1 LDNLRF
7 GTTAR
12 RKAQRRRRTRRIV
25 LTLWTL
31 SVIGL
36 IAGVPLA
43 RTTAIDLIERFVVED
58 ADAQSARSSVAGSLE
73 VEGEPPEHPAPEVT
87 LGHDGKK
94 KLPDLVAERRKE
106 RRKAA
111 ASESGSSGLEAAYA
125 SGDIVEIIHAAGAEF
140 GVDGDYLVSIAEC
153 ESGLDPQA
161 YNSAGYHGLFQ
172 YDDTTWSAYGEGSIW
187 DPVAQARATA
197 ELIAAG
203 QSSRWPNCA

>member
-1 LDNLRF
+1 MDNLRF

-12 RKAQRRRRTRRIV
+12 RKAHRRRRTRRIA
-25 LTLWTL
+25 LGLWVL
-31 SVIGL
+31 SVIGVL
-36 IAGVPLA
+36 AGTPVT
-43 RTTAIDLIERFVVED
+43 RTTALNMLEQFTVPNVE
-58 ADAQSARSSVAGSLE
+58 ADATRSAASIQFGGVRPS
-73 VEGEPPEHPAPEVT
+73 HPAPSVT

-94 KLPDLVAERRKE
+94 KLPDVVVERRKE

-111 ASESGSSGLEAAYA
+111 RGEEASVDAAYA
-125 SGDIVEIIHAAGAEF
+125 SGDIVGIIHAAGAEF

-172 YDDTTWSAYGEGSIW
+172 YDDSTWGAYGYGSIW
-187 DPVAQARATA
+187 DPVAQARTTA

-203 QSSRWPNCA
+203 QASRWPNCA